1 MTECER
7 IIEQGILPKSFF
19 EEEVRCDF
27 LVTKE
32 RKKVWAVLLDM
43 MLKFDEV
50 CKHHGLQYFLG
61 GGTLLGAVR
70 HKGFIPWDD
79 DIDINMK
86 REDYEKLLILQ
97 DEFKV
102 PYFLQNP
109 DTDPEAFYS
118 YSRLVNINTT
128 AFSRMFAWQDM
139 KHGLFI
145 DVFPMDSW
153 KEEDEERFE
162 QIKALSRENSTYMRM
177 KNPYLSED
185 DKLRVSN
192 WSGTPPYAVY
202 KEIQEIAQRDN
213 NVETPCLM
221 AGVITNYSFQKKL
234 RPKQAYEKAVSYEF
248 EGFHFLGPEK
258 ADEVLRGQYGD
269 YMQLPP
275 IDKRAKAGVWHEN
288 AIFNPDIPYTEY
300 MKTYR
305 NK

>member
-7 IIEQGILPKSFF
+7 IIEQGILPQSFF
-19 EEEVRCDF
+19 EEEVRCEF

-32 RKKVWAVLLDM
+32 RKKIWAILLDM
-43 MLKFDEV
+43 MIKFDEV
-50 CKHHGLQYFLG
+50 CQRHGLQYFLG

-86 REDYEKLLILQ
+86 REDYEKLLSLYS
-97 DEFKV
+97 EFKV

-118 YSRLVNINTT
+118 YSRLVNVNTT
-128 AFSRMFAWQDM
+128 AFSRMFAWQEM

-145 DVFPMDSW
+145 DIFPMDNW
-153 KEEDEERFE
+153 REEDEARFE
-162 QIKALSRENSTYMRM
+162 QIKALNRENSTYMRM
-177 KNPYLSED
+177 KNPYLCNED
-185 DKLRVSN
+185 KIRVKN
-192 WSGTPPYAVY
+192 WLGRNPYEVY
-202 KEIQEIAQRDN
+202 KEIQILAQRDN
-213 NVETPCLM
+213 NVDTSYLM
-221 AGVITNYSFQKKL
+221 AGIITNYSFQKKL
-234 RPKQAYEKAVSYEF
+234 RPKQAYEKAVPYEF
-248 EGFHFLGPEK
+248 EGFQFLGPK
-258 ADEVLRGQYGD
+258 NADEVLRGQYGD

-275 IDKRAKAGVWHEN
+275 IDKRAKASVWHEN

-305 NK
+305 NQ